1 MMGDFLYISIMK
13 PLYERQFI
21 ETMIRGTLGML
32 NDEQRMADREG
43 ALQFI
48 FDRTGAITEDDIRPI
63 MRTMTGDEAMDINSG
78 IVKFLRPSFSYIFN

>member
-1 MMGDFLYISIMK
+1 MGDFFYLYNMK

-32 NDEQRMADREG
+32 NDEQRMADRKS

-48 FDRTGAITEDDIRPI
+48 FDSTGATTEDEIRPI
-63 MRTMTGDEAMDINSG
+63 MRTMSCDEAMEINTGMVS
-78 IVKFLRPSFSYIFN
+78 FLRPSFSYIR

>member
-1 MMGDFLYISIMK
+1 MK

-21 ETMIRGTLGML
+21 ETMIRGSIGML

-48 FDRTGAITEDDIRPI
+48 FDRTGAITEDDIRSI
-63 MRTMTGDEAMDINSG
+63 MRTMTCNEAMDINSG
-78 IVKFLRPSFSYIFN
+78 IVKFLKPSYTYFFN

>member
-1 MMGDFLYISIMK
+1 MK

-63 MRTMTGDEAMDINSG
+63 MRTMTCDEAMEINLG
-78 IVKFLRPSFSYIFN
+78 VGKFIRNNFVW

>member
-1 MMGDFLYISIMK
+1 MK

-63 MRTMTGDEAMDINSG
+63 MRTMSCDETMEINIGMS
-78 IVKFLRPSFSYIFN
+78 IFIQNYVSMK

>member
-1 MMGDFLYISIMK
+1 MK

-32 NDEQRMADREG
+32 NDKQRMTDRES

-48 FDRTGAITEDDIRPI
+48 FDCTGAKTEEEIRPI
-63 MRTMTGDEAMDINSG
+63 MRTMSCEEAMGVNTGMS
-78 IVKFLRPSFSYIFN
+78 KFIKNFYWL

>member
-1 MMGDFLYISIMK
+1 MK

-63 MRTMTGDEAMDINSG
+63 MRTMTYNEAMDINSG

>member
-1 MMGDFLYISIMK
+1 MK

-48 FDRTGAITEDDIRPI
+48 FDRTGAITEDDIRPT
-63 MRTMTGDEAMDINSG
+63 MRTMTCDEAMDINTG
-78 IVKFLRPSFSYIFN
+78 IVKFLKPSYTYFFN

>member
-1 MMGDFLYISIMK
+1 MK

-32 NDEQRMADREG
+32 NDEQRMTDRES

-48 FDRTGAITEDDIRPI
+48 FDRTGATTEDEIRPI
-63 MRTMTGDEAMDINSG
+63 MRTMSCDEAMEINVGMS
-78 IVKFLRPSFSYIFN
+78 IFIQNYVSINN

>member
-1 MMGDFLYISIMK
+1 MK

-63 MRTMTGDEAMDINSG
+63 MRTMTGDKAMDINSG